1 MGKEKEFPP
10 LVEDKKAEE
19 IQISAIENTIE
30 NKLNIQRNAYQLTIN
45 NPLTEGFDHIKI
57 KEILT
62 LNFSTLVYFC
72 LADEIAETGTPHTHI
87 YVVFRSRVRWST
99 VKKHFPTAHIE
110 VARGTVLSNVEYIQK
125 SGKWK
130 DSEKSETSVQG
141 TFEEWGTRP
150 KQRGKNA
157 VMQEL
162 YELVCAG
169 YSNAEILA
177 INNDYILNLDKLD
190 RIRLTVIEDRY
201 KAHRRLNL
209 RVIYFFGKTGLGKT
223 RYVLD
228 THGDANVCKIS
239 DYTHP
244 FDRYKYQTVLCFEE
258 YRSQLPISDMLQ
270 YLDIYPIDLPAR
282 YANKFMCAETIYLLS
297 NEPLEEQYANVQTEH
312 PETWAAFLRRIKEV
326 WIFEED
332 GKIKK
337 YDSVEKYLTRS
348 EDFHIASIE
357 ESKENPFSE

>member
-1 MGKEKEFPP
+1 
-10 LVEDKKAEE
+10 
-19 IQISAIENTIE
+19 
-30 NKLNIQRNAYQLTIN
+30 
-45 NPLTEGFDHIKI
+45 
-57 KEILT
+57 
-62 LNFSTLVYFC
+62 
-72 LADEIAETGTPHTHI
+72 
-87 YVVFRSRVRWST
+87 
-99 VKKHFPTAHIE
+99 
-110 VARGTVLSNVEYIQK
+110 
-125 SGKWK
+125 
-130 DSEKSETSVQG
+130 
-141 TFEEWGTRP
+141 
-150 KQRGKNA
+150 
-157 VMQEL
+157 MQEL

-244 FDRYKYQTVLCFEE
+244 FDKYKYQTVLCFEE